1 VDAAACL
8 KIVRDIYKSNHF
20 VALCEIK
27 IDSVACGEATLSM
40 IINPE
45 KHTNLYGVVH
55 GGALEALADTAVGV
69 ASATVG
75 ARVMTLS
82 INMNFIKNIHPGE
95 KATAVARVR
104 HQGRTTII
112 VDVDTWNEQQE
123 LMGRTI
129 ATMFVRGQFENI
141 PAKW

>member
-1 VDAAACL
+1 M
-8 KIVRDIYKSNHF
+8 KIVRDVYSVNHF
-20 VALCEIK
+20 VALCDIK
-27 IDSVACGEATLSM
+27 IDSVTCGEATLSM
-40 IINPE
+40 VIDPA
-45 KHTNLYGVVH
+45 KHTNLYGIVH

-95 KATAVARVR
+95 KATAIAKVR
-104 HQGRTTII
+104 HHGPPTIV
-112 VDVDTWNEQQE
+112 VDVDTYDEQHE
-123 LMGRTI
+123 LMGRTT
-129 ATMFVRGQFENI
+129 ATMFVRGEFENI